1 MMRNN
6 KGFVLLLTFIF
17 MTILTVFTGA
27 LIHMTTID
35 MRNVAPQSDDVNMGS
50 LADAGIDR
58 AHREIRDDYLTTTS
72 MGAAD
77 LRGADTSLSSSV
89 SSEEDMRH
97 IDSDTA
103 QINNDSDQAI
113 ITIFD
118 SNYTQ
123 TRIISIEAHIIA
135 KRQSGGGAGASATI
149 QLAYTTDGV
158 SYTTVLTQLLSTS
171 LVDYPAPTLLPSSL
185 TWPQLMSSNFRLRV
199 MRTGGS
205 RNVDIDAMYL
215 RVTYGIDTLTEPW
228 AAGSYA
234 SFPIVLGDGTIQSVT
249 ITDEERK
256 VHLNYASQTLLSNLL
271 TNLGIASA
279 STKAT
284 NIVNYRGAGLTN
296 PFDTVEELQQ
306 VTGITSSDYNS
317 IRDYVTVYSFINQN
331 AYDGEE
337 EDERTITSRAP
348 ININTAPFEVLKSIF
363 DSLSLGAGDSTSLS
377 DDIITQRTSAPFV
390 GFYSSTSTSNA
401 YFYNFV
407 MNRGYLSASG
417 NPDERDRV
425 LDNADASSLIPVS
438 GSNGYNV
445 VTTEFCYAS
454 ASFYINALARVK
466 SRDFRVKTIRG
477 NDGSHTFSTYAGDP
491 TPSGWRKENFE

>member
-6 KGFVLLLTFIF
+6 KGFILLLTFIF

-27 LIHMTTID
+27 LIYMTTID
-35 MRNVAPQSDDVNMGS
+35 MRNVAPQSDDVNLGS

-72 MGAAD
+72 TGAAD

-97 IDSDTA
+97 IDGDTA
-103 QINNDSDQAI
+103 QINNNSDQAI

-123 TRIISIEAHIIA
+123 TRIISIQAHIIA

-158 SYTTVLTQLLSTS
+158 NYTPVLIQLLSTS

-185 TWPQLMSSNFRLRV
+185 TWPQLMSSNFRLRA

-215 RVTYGIDTLTEPW
+215 RVAYSIDTLTEPW
-228 AAGSYA
+228 ATGSYT

-256 VHLNYASQTLLSNLL
+256 VHLNYGSQALIQNLL
-271 TNLGIASA
+271 TNLGIGSA

-284 NIVNYRGAGLTN
+284 NIVNYRGGLLTN
-296 PFDTVEELQQ
+296 PFDSVEELQQ
-306 VTGITSSDYNS
+306 VTGITASDYNS
-317 IRDYVTVYSFINQN
+317 IMDYVTVYSFINQN
-331 AYDGEE
+331 AYNGT
-337 EDERTITSRAP
+337 EDDRTIVSRPP
-348 ININTAPFEVLKSIF
+348 ININTAPFEVLKAVF
-363 DSLSLGAGDSTSLS
+363 DPISLGAGDSTSLAN
-377 DDIITQRTSAPFV
+377 DIITFRNSTPFEC
-390 GFYSSTSTSNA
+390 FYSSSSAVTTDFYDFVDSRA
-401 YFYNFV
+401 YI
-407 MNRGYLSASG
+407 SDA
-417 NPDERDRV
+417 ERDRI
-425 LDNADASSLIPVS
+425 LDNCDASSLIPVPEDDD
-438 GSNGYNV
+438 GYNCV
-445 VTTEFCYAS
+445 STEFCYAS
-454 ASFYINALARVK
+454 AAFYINALARAK
-466 SRDFRVKTIRG
+466 GRDFRVKTIRG
-477 NDGSHTFSTYAGDP
+477 NDGSHTFSTYVGDP
-491 TPSGWRKENFE
+491 TTSGWRKENFE